1 MSMSVTP
8 EFQEAVNA
16 ALGADLLAS
25 AVEHGQLIVTVPA
38 ERIVSVVTT
47 LRDDPKFLF
56 EQLIDVC
63 GVDYPDRPQRF
74 EVVYALLSVSLN
86 RRLRVKIA
94 TDEDTPV
101 PSVVSVYP
109 SANWFERETWDLYGV
124 FFADHPDLRRI
135 LTDYGFDGHPLRKD
149 FPLTG
154 YVELRYD
161 PDQRRVVY
169 EPVKLT
175 QDFRTFDFSSPWEAI
190 TDIQL
195 PGDEKATKPPYWEKP
210 V

>member
-1 MSMSVTP
+1 MSMSVTS

-47 LRDDPKFLF
+47 LRDDPQFLF

-86 RRLRVKIA
+86 HRLRVKVA